1 MRRYLVRKLI
11 FAIITLIVATIFV
24 FGLSRMAGDPLLLF
38 AKPGGYGMSQER
50 IDQLSQKLGLDK
62 PLIVQ
67 YLVWLGRV
75 LTGDFGQTIVSET
88 SVSKLIWERAAP
100 TLQLAVASF
109 ILSILMGV
117 PLGVLSAVKRG
128 SMSDY
133 VSRTIALVGQA
144 APIFWVCIMAI
155 LLFAVTLDWLP
166 VGTSGPDGVSFWTW
180 AKFKYLIMPAF
191 ALGWGPAAALLRLT
205 RSAMLE
211 VLDSEYVTLA
221 RAKGTNYNVVIWKHA
236 FRNAVIP
243 PLTLSGLILIGFI
256 NGTTVIETV
265 FSWPGLGRVA
275 VQAVQGNDF
284 PLISAITFLTVVLYV
299 VVVLTMDV
307 LYAILDPRI
316 RYA

>member
-1 MRRYLVRKLI
+1 MRRYLIRKLI

-24 FGLSRMAGDPLLLF
+24 FALSRMAGDPLLLF

-75 LTGDFGQTIVSET
+75 VTGDFGETIVSET

-166 VGTSGPDGVSFWTW
+166 VGTSGPDDVPFWNW

-236 FRNAVIP
+236 FRNAILQ
-243 PLTLSGLILIGFI
+243 PLTTSAIVLASFVTGAVVVERIFA
-256 NGTTVIETV
+256 
-265 FSWPGLGRVA
+265 WPGVGQLMTDA
-275 VQAVQGNDF
+275 VWNNDF
-284 PLISAITFLTVVLYV
+284 PTLTSTVLVFTAVFVGTNFLADMLYGVLNPV
-299 VVVLTMDV
+299 
-307 LYAILDPRI
+307 I
-316 RYA
+316 RYD

>member
-1 MRRYLVRKLI
+1 MRRYLIRKLI

-24 FGLSRMAGDPLLLF
+24 FALSRMAGDPLLLF

-75 LTGDFGQTIVSET
+75 VTGDFGETIVSET

-100 TLQLAVASF
+100 TLHLAVASF

-166 VGTSGPDGVSFWTW
+166 VGTAGPDDVPFWTW

-236 FRNAVIP
+236 FRNAILQ
-243 PLTLSGLILIGFI
+243 PLTTSAIVLASFVTGAVVVERIFA
-256 NGTTVIETV
+256 
-265 FSWPGLGRVA
+265 WPGVGQLMTDA
-275 VQAVQGNDF
+275 VWNNDF
-284 PLISAITFLTVVLYV
+284 PTLTSTVLVFTAVFVGTNFLADMLYGVLNPV
-299 VVVLTMDV
+299 
-307 LYAILDPRI
+307 I
-316 RYA
+316 RYD

>member
-24 FGLSRMAGDPLLLF
+24 FGLSRLAGDPLLLF

-236 FRNAVIP
+236 FRNAILQ
-243 PLTLSGLILIGFI
+243 PLTTSAIVLASFVTGAVVVERIFA
-256 NGTTVIETV
+256 
-265 FSWPGLGRVA
+265 WPGVGQLMTDA
-275 VQAVQGNDF
+275 VWNNDF
-284 PLISAITFLTVVLYV
+284 PTLTSTVLVFTAVFVATNFLADMLYGVLNPV
-299 VVVLTMDV
+299 
-307 LYAILDPRI
+307 I
-316 RYA
+316 RYD